1 MLIDSGFDWVHV
13 YLAMPIFGSRLY
25 DICVENGYIENPRA
39 QDFVATKSV
48 IRAPGVDPVKL
59 EAFAYE
65 MQIRVNFVENYNMK
79 IGRYDVP
86 TDYLKNVVNK
96 YPGHAFGHYFLSKC
110 YRATGKTALADE
122 HLRRFEEICETDT
135 WWRSMAEKYGVH
147 FAPAP
152 PLAPRAGALAM
163 QASI

>member
-1 MLIDSGFDWVHV
+1 MLLTCGFDWVHV

-25 DICVENGYIENPRA
+25 DICVDKGYIDNPKS

-65 MQIRVNFVENYNMK
+65 MQLRVNFVENHNMK

-86 TDYLKNVVNK
+86 IDYLKNVVNK
-96 YPGHAFGHYFLSKC
+96 YPDHAFGHYFLAKC
-110 YRATGKTALADE
+110 YHAMDSHKQAQE
-122 HLRRFEEICETDT
+122 HLSQFAEICEHDD
-135 WWRSMAEKYGVH
+135 WWRDLAEKYGIQR
-147 FAPAP
+147 AADATQI
-152 PLAPRAGALAM
+152 PLRASA
-163 QASI
+163 

>member
-1 MLIDSGFDWVHV
+1 MLLTCGFDWVHV

-25 DICVENGYIENPRA
+25 DICVDKGYIDNPRS

-65 MQIRVNFVENYNMK
+65 MQLRVNFVENHNMK

-86 TDYLKNVVNK
+86 MDYLKNVVNK
-96 YPGHAFGHYFLSKC
+96 YPDHAFGHYFLAEC
-110 YRATGKTALADE
+110 YRATDNPEQAEK
-122 HLRRFEEICETDT
+122 HLSMFSEIYERDD
-135 WWRSMAEKYGVH
+135 WWRGLAAKYGITPH
-147 FAPAP
+147 SGAC
-152 PLAPRAGALAM
+152 RAEAFQLSA
-163 QASI
+163 